1 MAGDTMQL
9 QVVTPEGIT
18 LEGVV
23 IKALVVPSVSGY
35 LGILPN
41 HAPMVAA
48 LKPGIVRY
56 KEGDHMRVMATGSGF
71 LEISQNQATLLVD
84 TADAGED
91 IDLSSARNVYQR
103 LSGEMS
109 KKYDPKTPAEQVEAY
124 EVARARVRAAEMA
137 AGGERARH

>member
-1 MAGDTMQL
+1 MAGDTMRL

-23 IKALVVPSVSGY
+23 IRALVVPSVSGY

-56 KEGDHMRVMATGSGF
+56 KEGERMRAMATGSGF

-91 IDLSSARNVYQR
+91 IDIASARSAYQK
-103 LSGEMS
+103 LAGEMV
-109 KKYDPKTPAEQVEAY
+109 KKYDPKTPPEQVEAY
-124 EVARARVRAAEMA
+124 EVARARLRAAEMV
-137 AGGERARH
+137 AGGERGKH